1 MQLIDANDVYK
12 IIGDTGIKRVHV
24 ADIDQ
29 IKRIDPESLPVVQQ
43 LRANLELSDQ
53 EMQNLLKS
61 MESLYK
67 QRDELR
73 AELERV
79 KKERD
84 AAVRNVLAADA
95 VKVVHARWEIRIIEG
110 KEKACCSHCNQPNK
124 LYTPPY
130 CPHCGARM
138 DKED

>member
-24 ADIDQ
+24 TDIDQ

-43 LRANLELSDQ
+43 LRAEIERLEKSC
-53 EMQNLLKS
+53 ETWRERTRNLLKDAREKS
-61 MESLYK
+61 
-67 QRDELR
+67 D
-73 AELERV
+73 ELERV

-110 KEKACCSHCNQPNK
+110 KEKACCSHCDQPNK